1 MLKQIRCAV
10 YTRKSCEDGL
20 NQEFNSLDAQRVSGE
35 SYIKSQQ
42 LKGWVAIEKKYDDGG
57 FSGGNLERPG
67 LKELFKDIERRRIDL
82 VVVYKMD
89 RLSRSLLDFAKVV
102 DLLKKHEVAFVS
114 VTESFNT
121 ADPVGELMLNII
133 MSFAQYERE
142 LASMRIRDKIAESRK
157 QGLWMGSRVPLGYDA
172 KDKKLIINEKEAEL
186 VKHIF
191 ERFAD
196 LKSIV
201 KVTKELNEQGYQ
213 TKELK
218 NKGGEEFKKA
228 TVKGILTNP
237 TYIGFVSHKGTLY
250 KGKHEAIIDQELW
263 NKVKENFSTRE
274 QISTKRAAVLLKGL
288 MRCYGC
294 DTSMQPTYAR
304 KKNKEYRY
312 YVCGKH
318 LKARECKAKD
328 QTIAAGEI
336 EQVIMQQVPLIMS
349 NSELIEKAFKKGEK
363 IALGTLEEIS
373 KIWENIFPIEQEN
386 IIHILIKT
394 IWLKE
399 DGIKIE
405 ISKEGLKDLVSK
417 YGNTEK
423 EIEVSREEIVTFVK
437 LKLKKSSGKSMILV
451 PQGGEIKEKKNDKL
465 LKALVR
471 AHLWQSQIDSG
482 EYANIKEI
490 CHANKISCPK
500 YVGSIL
506 KLNFLASEIKE
517 AILEGKQPPHIRLN
531 NFMGSKMDLLWERQL
546 ERFYR

>member
-1 MLKQIRCAV
+1 MSKQIRCAV

-20 NQEFNSLDAQRVSGE
+20 NQEFNSLDAQRFAGE

-42 LKGWVAIEKKYDDGG
+42 LKGWVKVDKEYDDGG

-67 LKELFKDIERRRIDL
+67 LKKLFKDIEAEKIDL
-82 VVVYKMD
+82 VIVYRID

-102 DLLKKHEVAFVS
+102 DFFDKHKVTFVS

-121 ADPVGELMLNII
+121 ADSVGRLMLNII
-133 MSFAQYERE
+133 LSFAQYERE
-142 LASMRIRDKIAESRK
+142 LAGERIREKIAASRK

-172 KDKKLIINEKEAEL
+172 KEKKLIVNEREAEL

-191 ERFAD
+191 ESFVEMR
-196 LKSIV
+196 SITAV
-201 KVTKELNEQGYQ
+201 TRKLNKEGCRTKEY
-213 TKELK
+213 KS
-218 NKGGEEFKKA
+218 GGEKEFKKA

-263 NKVKENFSTRE
+263 NKVKENFSARE
-274 QISTKRAAVLLKGL
+274 QISTKRAAILLKGL
-288 MRCYGC
+288 MRCDGC
-294 DTSMQPTYAR
+294 DSSMQPTYT
-304 KKNKEYRY
+304 KKANREYSY
-312 YVCGKH
+312 YVCGNH
-318 LKARECKAKD
+318 LKGKKCKAKD

-336 EQVIMQQVPLIMS
+336 EQVIMEKVPLIMS

-373 KIWENIFPIEQEN
+373 RIWENIFPVEQEN

-399 DGIKIE
+399 EGVKIE
-405 ISKEGLKDLVSK
+405 ISKEGLKDLVEK
-417 YGNTEK
+417 YKATNEK
-423 EIEVSREEIVTFVK
+423 IEAKGEDISVFIK
-437 LKLKKSSGKSMILV
+437 YKLKKHSGKSMILV
-451 PQGGEIKEKKNDKL
+451 SDEGEIKEKRNDKL

-471 AHLWQSQIDSG
+471 AHLWQSQMDNG

-517 AILEGKQPPHIRLN
+517 AILEGKQPSHIRLN
-531 NFMGSKMDLLWERQL
+531 NFIGTKMDLLWERQL
-546 ERFYR
+546 EQFYG